1 MTINGPAQGSESPSL
16 DEAGPEADVVR
27 VTHDGGIAVLAI
39 AAPPVNAMG
48 RRLRAALDASLREVL
63 ADPAVQAVVL
73 VAEGRHFSGGAD
85 IREFDL
91 PADPAVPLM
100 PAICDRVELAG
111 KPVVA
116 AIQGS
121 ALGAG
126 LELALACHLRIAG
139 PQARFGLPEVGLGL
153 CPGAGGTQ
161 RLPRLVGAQA
171 ALRLMLS
178 GRAIGPAEAQS
189 LGMIDGLVDEGLRE
203 AAVALAAEI
212 AAEVVAGRRGLARTR
227 DRTDGM
233 RDAAAYQGAV
243 ASSRAAHAK
252 DRLPAAGRIVDCV
265 EAAQLLPFDQGMAF
279 ERAAFDDLRSSPESA
294 GLRHAFLAERRIAD
308 FPEAGAAG
316 RLVQTVGIV
325 GLGRTGARIALQM
338 AANGY
343 RVITAE
349 HDAEALVAGLER
361 VSDLQEQ
368 AVAAGRLTS
377 EARDREW
384 ERLTPAIDLGA
395 LSQCDLVIEAVPDDL
410 GAKSEVMA
418 GLAAALKPHAVFAT
432 SATFLTGEQLGRLTG
447 RPADTVILRQPAPAD
462 RARLAEIGVG
472 PATSPDAVATVVAV
486 ARKSGK
492 LAVRVQAAPGLVG
505 PRMQAALRMAADL
518 LVEDGASPLQVDMAL
533 RAWGFAVG
541 PYQASDIDGLDKDWA
556 DRQRAAPGRDPAARY
571 VELGDLLVESGRL
584 GQETGR
590 GYYIYD
596 QGPGGREDPEVLAL
610 LAELRA
616 AKGIIARPIGSDEI
630 RDRCLAAL
638 ANEGARILGEGVVPR
653 ASDIDVVMVGGQGFP
668 RWQGGPM
675 FRAEARGLLVLRA
688 ELRRFADQAP
698 EFWTVAPLIDRLI
711 REGRKLS
718 DLGS

>member
-1 MTINGPAQGSESPSL
+1 MTMNGPAQGSKDL
-16 DEAGPEADVVR
+16 GPETEGVR
-27 VTHDGGIAVLAI
+27 VTRDGGVAVLAI
-39 AAPPVNAMG
+39 HAPPVNAMG
-48 RRLRAALDASLREVL
+48 RRLRAELDSSLKQAL
-63 ADPAVQAVVL
+63 ADPAIQAIVIA
-73 VAEGRHFSGGAD
+73 AEGRHFSGGAD
-85 IREFDL
+85 IREFDH

-126 LELALACHLRIAG
+126 LELALSCHLRIAG

-161 RLPRLVGAQA
+161 RLPRLIGAQA

-189 LGMIDGLVDEGLRE
+189 LGLIDGLVEDGLRE
-203 AAVALAAEI
+203 AVVTLAAEI
-212 AAEVVAGRRGLARTR
+212 AAEVAAGRRTLSRTR
-227 DRTDGM
+227 DRMDGM

-243 ASSRAAHAK
+243 AASRAAHAK
-252 DRLPAAGRIVDCV
+252 DRLPAAGRIVECV

-279 ERAAFDDLRSSPESA
+279 ERAAFDDLRASPESA
-294 GLRHAFLAERRIAD
+294 GLRHAFLAERRIAI
-308 FPEAGAAG
+308 FPEAGAAP
-316 RLVQTVGIV
+316 RQVQTVGVV
-325 GLGRTGARIALQM
+325 GLGRSGARIALQM

-349 HDAEALVAGLER
+349 RDAEALVAGLER

-368 AVAAGRLTS
+368 AVASGRLTS

-384 ERLTPAIDLGA
+384 ERLTPAIDLAA
-395 LSQCDLVIEAVPDDL
+395 LSQCDLVIEAVTDDL
-410 GAKSEVMA
+410 GSKSEVMA
-418 GLAAALKPHAVFAT
+418 ALAAALNPRAVLAT
-432 SATFLTGEQLGRLTG
+432 SATFLTGEGLGRLTD
-447 RPADTVILRQPAPAD
+447 RPADTVILRQPALAD
-462 RARLAEIGVG
+462 RSRLAEIGV
-472 PATSPDAVATVVAV
+472 SPGTAPEAVATAVAV
-486 ARKSGK
+486 ARKSGR
-492 LAVRVQAAPGLVG
+492 LAVRVAAAPGLVG
-505 PRMQAALRMAADL
+505 PRMQAALRTAADFL
-518 LVEDGASPLQVDMAL
+518 IEDGATPLQVDMAL
-533 RAWGFAVG
+533 RAWGFAMG
-541 PYQASDIDGLDKDWA
+541 PYQVSDMDGLDKDWA
-556 DRQRAAPGRDPAARY
+556 ERQRAAPGRDPAARY

-616 AKGIIARPIGSDEI
+616 AKGIVARPIGSDEI

-638 ANEGARILGEGVVPR
+638 ANEGARILAEGVVPR
-653 ASDIDVVMVGGQGFP
+653 ASDIDVVMVAGQGFP

-675 FRAEARGLLVLRA
+675 FRAETRGLLVLRA

-698 EFWTVAPLIDRLI
+698 EFWTVAPLIDQLI
-711 REGRKLS
+711 RDGRKLS
-718 DLGS
+718 DFGA

>member
-1 MTINGPAQGSESPSL
+1 MAENGPAQGP
-16 DEAGPEADVVR
+16 DADVVR
-27 VTHDGGIAVLAI
+27 LTRDGGVAVLEI
-39 AAPPVNAMG
+39 DRPPVNAFG
-48 RRLRAALDASLREVL
+48 QALRGGLEALLTIAL
-63 ADPAVQAVVL
+63 ADPGIHAVVI
-73 VAEGRHFSGGAD
+73 ASEGRHFSGGAD
-85 IREFDL
+85 IREFGL
-91 PADPAVPLM
+91 PADPAVPSM
-100 PAICDRVELAG
+100 SAICDRVELAG
-111 KPVVA
+111 KPVIA

-161 RLPRLVGAQA
+161 RLPRLIGAQA
-171 ALRLMLS
+171 ALRLMLT

-189 LGMIDGLVDEGLRE
+189 LGLIDGVVDAGLRE
-203 AAVALAAEI
+203 AAVTLAAEI
-212 AAEVVAGRRGLARTR
+212 AAEVAAGRRTLARTR
-227 DRTDGM
+227 DRMDGM
-233 RDAAAYQGAV
+233 RDAAAYQSAV
-243 ASSRAAHAK
+243 AASRAAHAK

-265 EAAQLLPFDQGMAF
+265 EAAQLLPFDQGIAF
-279 ERAAFDDLRSSPESA
+279 ERAAFDDLRASPESA
-294 GLRHAFLAERRIAD
+294 GLRHAFLAERHIAD
-308 FPEAGAAG
+308 FPEAGSVP
-316 RLVQTVGIV
+316 RLVQTVGVV

-338 AANGY
+338 AASGY

-349 HDAEALVAGLER
+349 RDAEALVAGLER

-384 ERLTPAIDLGA
+384 ERLTPAIDLAA

-410 GAKSEVMA
+410 GSKSEVMA
-418 GLAAALKPHAVFAT
+418 ALAAALNPRAVFAT
-432 SATFLTGEQLGRLTG
+432 SATFLTGDHLGRLTG
-447 RPADTVILRQPAPAD
+447 RPADTLILRQPAVAD

-472 PATSPDAVATVVAV
+472 PETAADAVATVVAV
-486 ARKSGK
+486 AKKSGK
-492 LAVRVQAAPGLVG
+492 LAVRVAAAPGLVG
-505 PRMQAALRMAADL
+505 PRMQAALRTAADFL
-518 LVEDGASPLQVDMAL
+518 IEDGATPLQVDMAL
-533 RAWGFAVG
+533 RAWGFAMG
-541 PYQASDIDGLDKDWA
+541 PYQASDAAGLDKDWA
-556 DRQRAAPGRDPAARY
+556 ERQRAAPGRDPAARY
-571 VELGDLLVESGRL
+571 VELADLLVESGRL

-616 AKGIIARPIGSDEI
+616 AKGIVARPIGSDEI

-638 ANEGARILGEGVVPR
+638 ANEGARILGEAVVPR
-653 ASDIDVVMVGGQGFP
+653 ASDIDVVMVAGQGFP

-698 EFWTVAPLIDRLI
+698 EFWAVAPLIDQLI
-711 REGRKLS
+711 RDGRKLS
-718 DLGS
+718 DLGA